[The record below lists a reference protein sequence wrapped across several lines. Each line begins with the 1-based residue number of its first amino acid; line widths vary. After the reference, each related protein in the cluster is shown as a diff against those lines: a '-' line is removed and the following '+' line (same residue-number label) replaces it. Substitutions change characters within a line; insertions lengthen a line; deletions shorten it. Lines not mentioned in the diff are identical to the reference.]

1 MTRPITT
8 ARGGAVAP
16 YRPPRATG
24 PGILRRWEPTPDSPD
39 RHARRGFS
47 YYAFK
52 GRRLRDL
59 ELSLSAELA
68 QDVSRTEGEIRRLN
82 DDPPRTR
89 LLEALRQQLLRA
101 EAVASSRIEGY
112 QLSHRR
118 LAEAAFAPDR
128 TDANARRVYAN
139 VRAMEEA
146 VRRASGRK
154 PLGIDDIRAIHNRL
168 FEGTPDA
175 DLAGVIRRSQNWIGG
190 NDYSAYGADFIPVPE
205 DQVRP
210 LLADL
215 CEFIERDDLPALV
228 QAALVHAQFET
239 IHPFVDGNGRVGRCL
254 IHVVL
259 SERGLAP
266 HYVPPVSVA
275 LAANPVEYVD
285 GLTTYR
291 ADRVEDWLTIFV
303 RATDASVRAAE
314 GLARQIERLQEK
326 WREQT
331 DHPRAGSAHA
341 KLIEA
346 LPIHPVLDVASA
358 SRVIGSSEEGARRA
372 IARLASSGVLQ
383 EVTGRMR
390 GRSWECVGLFALLDE
405 FDRTMAAARRAG
417 PPGPPAPRRTQK
429 SSVRQ

>member
-1 MTRPITT
+1 MPRFQYSAPD
-8 ARGGAVAP
+8 GAVPERPRDARARPGQVAGDLRAAP
-16 YRPPRATG
+16 YRPPRAAG

-68 QDVSRTEGEIRRLN
+68 QDVFRTEGQVRRLN
-82 DDPPRTR
+82 DDPLRTR

-112 QLSHRR
+112 RLSHRR

-146 VRRASGRK
+146 VRRASGRR

-175 DLAGVIRRSQNWIGG
+175 DLAGVIRENQNWIGG
-190 NDYSAYGADFIPVPE
+190 NDYRA
-205 DQVRP
+205 
-210 LLADL
+210 
-215 CEFIERDDLPALV
+215 
-228 QAALVHAQFET
+228 
-239 IHPFVDGNGRVGRCL
+239 DGNGRVGRCL

-259 SERGLAP
+259 RERGLAP

-275 LAANPVEYVD
+275 LAANTAEYVG

-303 RATDASVRAAE
+303 RATDASARAAE

-326 WREQT
+326 WREQI
-331 DHPRAGSAHA
+331 DRPRAGSAHA

-372 IARLASSGVLQ
+372 ITRLASAGVLQ

-390 GRSWECVGLFALLDE
+390 GRSWECVGLSTLWDA
-405 FDRTMAAARRAG
+405 FDRTMAAARRAA
-417 PPGPPAPRRTQK
+417 PPGPPAPRRTEK